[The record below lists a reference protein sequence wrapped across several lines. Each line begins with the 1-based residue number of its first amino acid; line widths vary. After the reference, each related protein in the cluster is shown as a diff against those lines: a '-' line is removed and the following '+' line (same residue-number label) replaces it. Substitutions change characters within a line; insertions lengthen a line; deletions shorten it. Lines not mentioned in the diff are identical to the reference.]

1 MLISKKSRYDLQLIF
16 KQCDYYTLMAD
27 SAMYSGV
34 EYFSLFVRFVFSD
47 GSFVEKRVKIENY
60 DGKTDA
66 AGWLSWIM
74 KILELMDADLIKCIG
89 ACFDGAY
96 VLIRNGGL
104 SGKFLAKIKERDGLN
119 GFDSN
124 YCFSHKTNKATE
136 KCFESQWGLAIE
148 SFLDG
153 LTVQTTRTAWDQFCA
168 KNHIKGA
175 VLKLVQRSETRWL
188 QTVLI
193 LDNMFEN
200 LPSLQEFYS
209 DREQYQKPFGPRNIM
224 GECNVNCKLFVA
236 CMFFTQIV
244 LSKVKIINDWLQTA
258 NLLYPVAYQRVEDLI
273 SNIFE
278 LRRKVVLTDYLEK
291 MKYTDELDD
300 NEKFILKKYSIHLLV
315 KLGDAMILR
324 FAIPSRK
331 MTKEDLFDAGLLK
344 ENQVKGT
351 NMANFGKLQRKLKGK
366 ELVVN
371 IKIYNNFDAKSFE
384 ESDDQELKAE
394 VQKFQDWYCAN
405 IEKVEEI
412 ANRLKRKE
420 RADAT
425 EVIRTLVK
433 QVRLTSTD
441 QTEATDIAEDC
452 SSSEIVKEKRAN
464 AIQHRKQIRALF
476 KKTEDFLKSCPVKK
490 LTLNT
495 LFALM
500 SQEEKNQF
508 PCLFNLVKKM
518 NAKSPTTCP
527 VERSFN
533 KIGQLD
539 RANMSVEKKV
549 AYMDVGDALKN

>member
-1 MLISKKSRYDLQLIF
+1 M
-16 KQCDYYTLMAD
+16 
-27 SAMYSGV
+27 
-34 EYFSLFVRFVFSD
+34 
-47 GSFVEKRVKIENY
+47 
-60 DGKTDA
+60 
-66 AGWLSWIM
+66 
-74 KILELMDADLIKCIG
+74 
-89 ACFDGAY
+89 
-96 VLIRNGGL
+96 
-104 SGKFLAKIKERDGLN
+104 
-119 GFDSN
+119 
-124 YCFSHKTNKATE
+124 
-136 KCFESQWGLAIE
+136 GLAIE

-175 VLKLVQRSETRWL
+175 VFKLVQRSETRWL

-193 LDNMFEN
+193 LDNMFEK
-200 LPSLQEFYS
+200 LTSLQEFYS
-209 DREQYQKPFGPRNIM
+209 EREQYQKPLGPRNIM

-291 MKYTDELDD
+291 MKYIEDLDD

-315 KLGDAMILR
+315 KLGDAMIL
-324 FAIPSRK
+324 
-331 MTKEDLFDAGLLK
+331 
-344 ENQVKGT
+344 
-351 NMANFGKLQRKLKGK
+351 
-366 ELVVN
+366 
-371 IKIYNNFDAKSFE
+371 
-384 ESDDQELKAE
+384 SDDQELKAE

-420 RADAT
+420 RADAN
-425 EVIRTLVK
+425 EAIRTLVK

-441 QTEATDIAEDC
+441 QTEAIDIAEDC

-464 AIQHRKQIRALF
+464 AIQHRKHIRALF
-476 KKTEDFLKSCPVKK
+476 KKEAEDFLKSCPVKK

-500 SQEEKNQF
+500 SQEEKKQF

-518 NAKSPTTCP
+518 NARVQPLA
-527 VERSFN
+527 
-533 KIGQLD
+533 QLKD
-539 RANMSVEKKV
+539 LLIKLDNLIEQT
-549 AYMDVGDALKN
+549 